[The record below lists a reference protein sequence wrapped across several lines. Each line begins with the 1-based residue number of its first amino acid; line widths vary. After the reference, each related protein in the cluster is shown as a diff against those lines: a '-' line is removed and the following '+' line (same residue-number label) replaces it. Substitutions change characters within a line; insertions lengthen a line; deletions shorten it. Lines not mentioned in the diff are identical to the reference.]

1 MSDRA
6 LEIGIPKRDLKRAL
20 VLMRDV
26 QITAVREGLD
36 ARAFRVALLFGLKCD
51 THFCKQ
57 RLSESDMKVL
67 EEIAESYYQMVKK

>member
-20 VLMRDV
+20 VLVRNLR
-26 QITAVREGLD
+26 ITAVHEDLD
-36 ARAFRVALLFGLKCD
+36 SRAVRVALLFALKCD
-51 THFCKQ
+51 THFCNQ
-57 RLSESDMKVL
+57 RLNQSDMKVL